1 MKARYK
7 ELLDRAIAAM
17 VAAIDVYNKPDFPY
31 RAESFAI
38 LAINAWELLLKAKW
52 LADNSNDIRTLYIYE
67 PISRK
72 NGTKGKLKRKKITRS
87 GNPFT
92 HSLDYLANRLAERKV
107 LDQLARNNLQVLVE
121 LRDSTIHFYHN
132 SPKFAEC
139 LQEIG
144 AASLKNFSAAISDWF
159 NRDLSEFNFYLMPLS
174 FVSLH
179 THVDAIVLNKEEKR
193 FLGYVQNLGPTEE
206 DPTSP
211 YSFAVNVEVRF
222 VRSAAKDA
230 LAVRITNDPNA
241 PEIRLTE
248 EQVLDRYPWDYQ
260 RLTEKCRERYTDFK
274 ADNKYHEIRKAFEPN
289 PDLVHVRLLDPDN
302 PRTSRKR
309 FFSPRIISEFDKHY
323 VQR

>member
-7 ELLDRAIAAM
+7 ELLDRAVAAM

-52 LADNSNDIRTLYIYE
+52 LADNSNNIHTLYIYE
-67 PISRK
+67 QIPLK
-72 NGTKGKLKRKKITRS
+72 NGGKGKRKRIKTTRS

-92 HSLDYLANRLAERKV
+92 HSLDYLANRLAEKKV
-107 LDQLARNNLQVLVE
+107 LDELARKNLQVLTE

-144 AASLKNFSAAISDWF
+144 AATLKNFSSAISDWF

-174 FVSLH
+174 FVPLH
-179 THVDAIVLNKEEKR
+179 THIEAIVLNKEETR
-193 FLGYVQNLGPTEE
+193 FLGYVHGLGPTEE

-230 LAVRITNDPNA
+230 LAVRVTNDPNA
-241 PEIRLTE
+241 PAIRITE

-260 RLTEKCRERYTDFK
+260 HLTEKCRERYSGFK
-274 ADNKYHEIRKAFEPN
+274 ADSKYHKIRKEIESN
-289 PDLVHVRLLDPDN
+289 PDFVHVRLLDPDN
-302 PRTSRKR
+302 PRTSKKR
-309 FFSPRIISEFDKHY
+309 FFSPRILTEFDKCY
-323 VQR
+323 VRR

>member
-7 ELLDRAIAAM
+7 ELLDRAVAAM

-67 PISRK
+67 PILLK
-72 NGTKGKLKRKKITRS
+72 NGVKGKLKRIKTTRS

-92 HSLDYLANRLAERKV
+92 HSLDYIANRLVEEKV
-107 LDQLARNNLQVLVE
+107 LDKLARNNLQVLVE
-121 LRDSTIHFYHN
+121 LRDSTIHFYHS

-144 AASLKNFSAAISDWF
+144 AATVKNFSAAISDWF
-159 NRDLSEFNFYLMPLS
+159 HRDLSEFNFYLMPLS
-174 FVSLH
+174 FIPLH
-179 THVDAIVLNKEEKR
+179 TRIEAIVLNKEEKR
-193 FLGYVQNLGPTEE
+193 FLGYVQSLGPTDE

-230 LAVRITNDPNA
+230 LAVRFTNDPNA
-241 PEIRLTE
+241 PAIRFTE

-260 RLTEKCRERYTDFK
+260 RLTEKCRERYSDFK
-274 ADNKYHEIRKAFEPN
+274 ADGKYHAIRKAIESN
-289 PDLVHVRLLDPDN
+289 PEFVHVRLLDPDN

-309 FFSPRIISEFDKHY
+309 FFSPRIITEFDKY
-323 VQR
+323 YIRI